1 MTKRHRKATET
12 EEEQLKSTIN
22 YAKSSIP
29 ALVCGRSQV
38 RVLYRPPDVRYTN
51 TITKASLAVYGTW
64 FALVVNTDDYEGEF
78 YPETKVPTY
87 QEIRAWIKKKYGFNV
102 NSASISQTKRKYGLI
117 ADSGDTERRYIQK
130 VKPEKEA
137 AIREALVW
145 FGIIKGK

>member
-1 MTKRHRKATET
+1 MTACLPEG
-12 EEEQLKSTIN
+12 EQRGPAPHNNRLRPEK
-22 YAKSSIP
+22 IP
-29 ALVCGRSQV
+29 WNCFRTGV
-38 RVLYRPPDVRYTN
+38 RLPSPPPDVRYTN

>member
-1 MTKRHRKATET
+1 M
-12 EEEQLKSTIN
+12 
-22 YAKSSIP
+22 SIR
-29 ALVCGRSQV
+29 LTCGRSQV
-38 RVLYRPPDVRYTN
+38 QVLYRPPDVRYTN

-145 FGIIKGK
+145 FGIIK

>member
-1 MTKRHRKATET
+1 MLAHLFCQRET
-12 EEEQLKSTIN
+12 
-22 YAKSSIP
+22 
-29 ALVCGRSQV
+29 
-38 RVLYRPPDVRYTN
+38 DVRYTN

-87 QEIRAWIKKKYGFNV
+87 QEIRAWIKKKYGFTV

-117 ADSGDTERRYIQK
+117 TDSGDTERRYIQK

>member
-1 MTKRHRKATET
+1 MRQVQVAGEPPEPHGAAPAFGKLR
-12 EEEQLKSTIN
+12 QLGGDGQER
-22 YAKSSIP
+22 AM
-29 ALVCGRSQV
+29 A
-38 RVLYRPPDVRYTN
+38 
-51 TITKASLAVYGTW
+51 
-64 FALVVNTDDYEGEF
+64 
-78 YPETKVPTY
+78 

>member
-1 MTKRHRKATET
+1 MHILLESITVGFVLDAKTESNT
-12 EEEQLKSTIN
+12 CRGDRFCRL
-22 YAKSSIP
+22 
-29 ALVCGRSQV
+29 C
-38 RVLYRPPDVRYTN
+38 PDVRYTN

-145 FGIIKGK
+145 FGIIK

>member
-1 MTKRHRKATET
+1 MHLFCQRKT
-12 EEEQLKSTIN
+12 
-22 YAKSSIP
+22 
-29 ALVCGRSQV
+29 
-38 RVLYRPPDVRYTN
+38 DVRYTN